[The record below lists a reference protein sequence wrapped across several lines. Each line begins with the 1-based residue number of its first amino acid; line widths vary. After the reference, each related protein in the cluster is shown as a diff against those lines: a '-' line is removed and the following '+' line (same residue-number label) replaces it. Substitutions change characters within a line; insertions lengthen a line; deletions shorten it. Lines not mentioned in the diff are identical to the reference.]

1 MNHKYRAFTL
11 VELIV
16 VLVLIGIVIQM
27 GYSMLL
33 YGNNTFNLST
43 SRGLSQQNVRLAE
56 MILSDELKHVRD
68 VSSSE
73 EGFVTKYYSLK
84 HESGALIKSY
94 HVFNEATDAVD
105 VTIVSSISGDWDTL
119 SIKNV
124 EPGEFDIIISQG
136 ETVGNRT
143 SKFELPLKV
152 FTINNSNLL
161 SGIDVDLT
169 TSGTVIYYQQMF
181 DYISQQA
188 SAMSVDIKDITE
200 VTTEPSTSPSTEPS
214 SEPSTEPTTEAP
226 TISINNHAYLKY
238 IKGSDNITVLSGST
252 MHKIGNGNQA
262 ITFEVSGG
270 NLSTSSPK
278 VLIDSVEFTSGV
290 TLTNDKITVSFSK
303 NFSNNTDY
311 VIPRFYVNPPHI
323 TLYASIYNG

>member
-1 MNHKYRAFTL
+1 MNRKIKAFTL

-16 VLVLIGIVIQM
+16 VLVLIGIVMQI

-68 VSSSE
+68 VSISE
-73 EGFVTKYYSLK
+73 DGFVTEYYSLK
-84 HESGALIKSY
+84 YESGALIKSH
-94 HVFNEATDAVD
+94 HVFNEATNVVD
-105 VTIVSSISGDWDTL
+105 VTIVSSIPGDWDAL
-119 SIKNV
+119 SIKNI

-136 ETVGNRT
+136 EAVGNRT

-152 FTINNSNLL
+152 FAINNSTLL
-161 SGIDVDLT
+161 SGLDVDLT
-169 TSGTVIYYQQMF
+169 SSGTVIYYQQMY

-214 SEPSTEPTTEAP
+214 TNPTTEAP
-226 TISINNHAYLKY
+226 TISINSHAYLKY
-238 IKGSDNITVLSGST
+238 KKGNENITVLSGST
-252 MHKIGNGNQA
+252 MHNIGNGNQA

-303 NFSNNTDY
+303 NFNNNTDY
-311 VIPRFYVNPPHI
+311 VINVQIESAFFTTQLYKFSI
-323 TLYASIYNG
+323 TTK